1 MDLNKLTLKSQ
12 EALSSAQNIA
22 VTMGHT
28 EVDGEHLLLSLLR
41 QEGGLIPRLLTRMGA
56 HPEEIAQETERELS
70 RRSRVSG
77 PGVEPGK
84 IHLSLRLSKLLVLA
98 QEDASRLKDE
108 YVSVEHLFMR
118 LLEEGDASAAGRALA
133 RAGITPQAFL
143 AVLQDVR
150 GSQRVQSADP
160 EGTYEALE

>member
-41 QEGGLIPRLLTRMGA
+41 QEGGLIPRLLTRMDA
-56 HPEEIAQETERELS
+56 HPEEIALEAERELS

-77 PGVEPGK
+77 PSGRRNTYKQKE
-84 IHLSLRLSKLLVLA
+84 
-98 QEDASRLKDE
+98 
-108 YVSVEHLFMR
+108 
-118 LLEEGDASAAGRALA
+118 AGRAIRTELGA
-133 RAGITPQAFL
+133 
-143 AVLQDVR
+143 
-150 GSQRVQSADP
+150 
-160 EGTYEALE
+160 